1 MPSTI
6 VSLHRWIDP
15 HDVSPVLARCLA
27 DLGGMASVVKSG
39 QLVVIKPNLT
49 ANAPEESGGATRV
62 ALVEALVREVQR
74 CAPGRVVVAE
84 GTGMFGLSHE
94 TAFPRPAWREMAARV
109 GVELYNLDAGPH
121 TPFHLKNGRYPGE
134 LPVASILLEADTL
147 ITVPC
152 LKTHLTTDYTVALK
166 NAFAHIPQMSR
177 TEVHRQYMVE
187 QALVDINCIR
197 PPDLIVVDAYD
208 GAEGIAGGI
217 KFDRPARARLL
228 LAGVDPV
235 AVDTVAR
242 ELMGMAYRTR
252 YLAWAAEAGL
262 GTANRDEIEVRGESV
277 QALAR
282 RFQTAA
288 EEICQVLP
296 GLQVIDQDACSGCR
310 VAALSAVQRYLD
322 QGIACPFA
330 LVMGGGEGIPALDRP
345 AIVVGDC
352 AARHAHLGVHLAGC
366 PASSDAV
373 RQEMEAQEL
382 VCLKCRTLSEGLL
395 GQLPATLAPY
405 LRLVAAGAQVHVGDQ
420 VYGGPWH
427 VELLVGRCS
436 AAYAARVIERA
447 SQMGLDPEHD
457 IVLLQ
462 GCPPDPHEVL
472 AAFAQLEKVVAAHL
486 ARSSLA
492 PVDDRG

>member
-1 MPSTI
+1 MPPTI
-6 VSLHRWIDP
+6 VSLHRWTDP

-27 DLGGMASVVKSG
+27 DLGGIATLVQPG
-39 QLVVIKPNLT
+39 QRVVIKPNLT

-62 ALVEALVREVQR
+62 ALVEALVRQVQR

-94 TAFPRPAWREMAARV
+94 TAFRRPAWREMAART

-121 TPFHLKNGRYPGE
+121 TPVRLADGRYPGE
-134 LPVASILLEADTL
+134 LPVADILLEADVL

-152 LKTHLTTDYTVALK
+152 LKTHITTDYTVALK
-166 NAFAHIPQMSR
+166 NAYAHIPQMSR

-187 QALVDINCIR
+187 HALVDINRIR
-197 PPDLIVVDAYD
+197 LPDLIIVDAYD

-217 KFDRPARARLL
+217 KFDRPAGARLL

-242 ELMGMAYRTR
+242 ELMGMTYRTR

-262 GTANRDEIEVRGESV
+262 GTADRDEIEVRGEPV

-288 EEICQVLP
+288 EEMCQVLP
-296 GLQVIDQDACSGCR
+296 GLQVIDHNACSGCR

-322 QGIACPFA
+322 QGIARPFA
-330 LVMGGGEGIPALDRP
+330 LVMGDGEDIPALGCP
-345 AIVVGDC
+345 AIVVGNC
-352 AARHAHLGVHLAGC
+352 AARHAHLGVHIAGC

-382 VCLKCRTLSEGLL
+382 VCLKCRGLSEGLL
-395 GQLPATLAPY
+395 GQLPAALAPY
-405 LRLVAAGAQVHVGDQ
+405 LRLVAAGAQVHVGEQ

-436 AAYAARVIERA
+436 AAYAGRVVERA
-447 SQMGLDPEHD
+447 SQMGLDPERD
-457 IVLLQ
+457 IILLR
-462 GCPPDPHEVL
+462 GCPPAPQKVL
-472 AAFAQLEKVVAAHL
+472 AAFSQLEAALAAHL
-486 ARSSLA
+486 AQPDMEPTRAL
-492 PVDDRG
+492 P